1 MAVEGT
7 ATINGHELNNDNLL
21 VLEPGV
27 TEIDVQ
33 IHEDSRVLL
42 LGGEPFESP
51 ILLWW
56 NFVGRTQEEL
66 KQALEQWNNYDARF
80 GTIPNYEGP
89 RLEAPTFPDK
99 MRASK

>member
-1 MAVEGT
+1 M
-7 ATINGHELNNDNLL
+7 
-21 VLEPGV
+21 
-27 TEIDVQ
+27 
-33 IHEDSRVLL
+33 LL

-66 KQALEQWNNYDARF
+66 RIAREQWADHDPRF
-80 GTIPNYEGP
+80 GEVAGYEGP
-89 RLEAPTFPDK
+89 RLEAPAFPDK